1 MGGKSIWIER
11 EIVEMLIMWGYL
23 EKAGAWLKLDEELKE
38 YLKGKEIDFK
48 DSYQGSRSFYEFLE
62 GDEKATSCLA
72 EFFKDNILNKK
83 LV

>member
-38 YLKGKEIDFK
+38 YLKGKKVDFK
-48 DSYQGSRSFYEFLE
+48 DSYRGSRSFYEFLE
-62 GDEKATSCLA
+62 SDEKATSCLA
-72 EFFKDNILNKK
+72 EFVKDNILNRK